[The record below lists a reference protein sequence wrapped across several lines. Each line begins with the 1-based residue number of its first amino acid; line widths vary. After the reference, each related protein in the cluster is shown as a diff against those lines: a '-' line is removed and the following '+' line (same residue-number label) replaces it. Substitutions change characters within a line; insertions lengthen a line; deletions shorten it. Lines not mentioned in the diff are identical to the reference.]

1 MSEIKV
7 DSIRTY
13 TTNANG
19 IAFPNGLYVGNNVI
33 RPNNTIQST
42 DFTSTNIGG
51 AGYAVPL
58 TTNSMTSKG
67 YVDNLVNSLLNTAG
81 LSGVSK
87 AYVDTG
93 VASAQSN
100 AQTYADNN
108 FMDKNGNTDHTGG
121 GLTFSGGPYTFTP
134 TSSTPIQIRSSLPAI
149 LFNETDVTNASGSI
163 GVDGGVLKLVYGSSL
178 SSNTKGLLVDSSGR
192 VGIGTASP
200 VVALHITNQT
210 AQFDEMLR
218 LEDVTTSVNAPQIG
232 FYKSN
237 SRKAYQQINN
247 NDFIIANSTSNGNL
261 RFLTNTSN
269 ERMRIDS
276 AGNVGIG
283 TASPNYKLT
292 LNSSPSPGTPQG
304 VGTDGTVV
312 QAFSYQTSGNVAY
325 SGTVSDHMYG
335 LMTGNIGRLFITEDG
350 SVGIGTAS
358 PGVALDVY
366 GEARSSTST
375 TSASNAKTLTT
386 KDYVDSIARIFSTT
400 IVSSNLTIYPSD
412 LQIGESRLYIIG
424 AGSNLLIQTGASY
437 PGVWVGRGRVG
448 TTPYYQTDFWSTTD
462 TTGSVNMVSESG
474 AAYTRQYDTS
484 TARTVATQYNFVYV
498 TRLA

>member
-87 AYVDTG
+87 QYVDTG

-121 GLTFSGGPYTFTP
+121 GLTFSGGPYTFAP
-134 TSSTPIQIRSSLPAI
+134 GSSTPIQIRSSLPAI

-163 GVDGGVLKLVYGSSL
+163 GVDGGVFKLVYGNSL

-192 VGIGTASP
+192 VGVGTASP

-218 LEDVTTSVNAPQIG
+218 LEDVTTSINAPQIG

-247 NDFIIANSTSNGNL
+247 NDFIIANSTSDGNL
-261 RFLTNTSN
+261 RFLTNNSN

-283 TASPNYKLT
+283 TASP
-292 LNSSPSPGTPQG
+292 
-304 VGTDGTVV
+304 
-312 QAFSYQTSGNVAY
+312 A
-325 SGTVSDHMYG
+325 
-335 LMTGNIGRLFITEDG
+335 
-350 SVGIGTAS
+350 
-358 PGVALDVY
+358 VALDVN

-386 KDYVDSIARIFSTT
+386 KDYVDSTVLSTVLNNKSIFSSQ
-400 IVSSNLTIYPSD
+400 IVTGTLTIYPNT
-412 LQIGESRLYIIG
+412 LQVGETRLYIL
-424 AGSNLLIQTGASY
+424 GSGVNLLIQTGTSY
-437 PGVWVGRGRVG
+437 PGIWYGRGRVG
-448 TTPYYQTDFWSTTD
+448 TSPYYQTDFWSTSD
-462 TTGSVNMVSESG
+462 TAGLVNLVSDSG
-474 AAYTRQYDTS
+474 VSSTRQVNTS
-484 TARTVATQYNFVYV
+484 TAIIIATQNNFAYV

>member
-87 AYVDTG
+87 QYVDNG

-121 GLTFSGGPYTFTP
+121 GLTFSGGPYTFAP
-134 TSSTPIQIRSSLPAI
+134 TSLTPIQIRSTIPAI

-178 SSNTKGLLVDSSGR
+178 SSNTKGLLVDSSGN
-192 VGIGTASP
+192 VNVSTGTVTAITFIGNGTIPIGGIIMWSGTTIPSGW
-200 VVALHITNQT
+200 ALCNGQNNTP
-210 AQFDEMLR
+210 DLR
-218 LEDVTTSVNAPQIG
+218 DRFVIG
-232 FYKSN
+232 S
-237 SRKAYQQINN
+237 
-247 NDFIIANSTSNGNL
+247 GNL
-261 RFLTNTSN
+261 YAVGASAGSKDAIVVSHTHTITDAGHKHTQGAIEEFPLNGTDASRSGTWRNNSASGSFKAPFTYGATTGIV
-269 ERMRIDS
+269 IDS
-276 AGNVGIG
+276 AGVTG
-283 TASPNYKLT
+283 T
-292 LNSSPSPGTPQG
+292 
-304 VGTDGTVV
+304 
-312 QAFSYQTSGNVAY
+312 
-325 SGTVSDHMYG
+325 
-335 LMTGNIGRLFITEDG
+335 
-350 SVGIGTAS
+350 
-358 PGVALDVY
+358 
-366 GEARSSTST
+366 
-375 TSASNAKTLTT
+375 NA
-386 KDYVDSIARIFSTT
+386 
-400 IVSSNLTIYPSD
+400 NLP
-412 LQIGESRLYIIG
+412 
-424 AGSNLLIQTGASY
+424 
-437 PGVWVGRGRVG
+437 
-448 TTPYYQTDFWSTTD
+448 PYYALAFI
-462 TTGSVNMVSESG
+462 M
-474 AAYTRQYDTS
+474 
-484 TARTVATQYNFVYV
+484 RTV
-498 TRLA
+498 